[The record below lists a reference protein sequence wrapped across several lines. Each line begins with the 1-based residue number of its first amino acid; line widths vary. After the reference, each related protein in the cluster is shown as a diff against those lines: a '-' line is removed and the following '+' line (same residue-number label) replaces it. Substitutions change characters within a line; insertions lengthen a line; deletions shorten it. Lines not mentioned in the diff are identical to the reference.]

1 MVSYTIKTLPC
12 SPWNW
17 VIVTQL
23 LVTRVHSP
31 STNASVPTHP
41 WWEQSPTLAQKD
53 KLLPLLRLPTS
64 STNLL
69 HSPCMYITHS
79 QRPVHSYPLNKL
91 LHIALDQEPDKI
103 AIILM
108 EGGIAVES
116 PKPSS
121 EEETWVKTCESD
133 FVRKSNYWEFQLHQ
147 DQKIG
152 C

>member
-1 MVSYTIKTLPC
+1 
-12 SPWNW
+12 
-17 VIVTQL
+17 
-23 LVTRVHSP
+23 
-31 STNASVPTHP
+31 
-41 WWEQSPTLAQKD
+41 
-53 KLLPLLRLPTS
+53 
-64 STNLL
+64 
-69 HSPCMYITHS
+69 MYITHS

-121 EEETWVKTCESD
+121 EEETWVKTCEPD